1 MDRSPPPFFRQGV
14 SADVRL
20 ALFALFAIVLLV
32 LDARF
37 GALAAVRQAIGTALF
52 PMQRALLVPRDL
64 AGGVAHHMGGVRSL
78 SAEVEQ
84 LRARETA
91 NALLLQQAQHT
102 ALENLQLRRLLG
114 MRERGIGASVVA
126 EVLHETRDPFTRN
139 LMVDRGQQHGVAPGQ
154 PVLDAEGVLGQV
166 SRVLPL
172 AAEITLLTDR
182 NLTLS
187 VEIRRNGTRA
197 LAYGSGRAGALELR
211 YLPAAADLQPGDQV
225 VTSGLDGVFPPGLP
239 VGKVIE
245 VIRRRTSFTTAR
257 VEPAAAIERT
267 RMVLILLEP
276 WREPLA
282 APVSEEP
289 RRAAPPSKTS
299 K

>member
-20 ALFALFAIVLLV
+20 ALFALIAIALLV

-37 GALAAVRQAIGTALF
+37 DALGALRQAIGTALF
-52 PMQRALLVPRDL
+52 PLQRALLAPRDL
-64 AGGVAHHMGGVRSL
+64 TAGVTLHLTGVDQL
-78 SAEVEQ
+78 TEEVGR
-84 LRARETA
+84 LRGREAA
-91 NALLLQQAQHT
+91 NAQLLQQAQQT

-126 EVLHETRDPFTRN
+126 EVLYETRDPFTRR
-139 LMVDRGQQHGVAPGQ
+139 LTVDRGQQHGVMPGQ

-172 AAEITLLTDR
+172 AAEVTLLTDR
-182 NLTLS
+182 NQTLS
-187 VEIRRNGTRA
+187 VELRRNGVRA
-197 LAYGSGRAGALELR
+197 VAYGAGRGGALELR
-211 YLPAAADLQPGDQV
+211 YLPASIDIQDGDLV

-239 VGKVIE
+239 VGKVTG
-245 VIRRRTSFTTAR
+245 VSRGRASFTLAR

-267 RMVLILLEP
+267 RMLLILQEP
-276 WREPLA
+276 WRDPLVGA
-282 APVSEEP
+282 TIEAPRNAGG
-289 RRAAPPSKTS
+289 RRNR
-299 K
+299 

>member
-20 ALFALFAIVLLV
+20 ALFALIAIALLV

-37 GALAAVRQAIGTALF
+37 GALVAARQAIGTALF
-52 PMQRALLVPRDL
+52 PLQRALLAPRDL
-64 AGGVAHHMGGVRSL
+64 TAGVAQHFTGIQRISDEL
-78 SAEVEQ
+78 AR
-84 LRARETA
+84 LRNREA
-91 NALLLQQAQHT
+91 AQAQLLQQAQHT

-114 MRERGIGASVVA
+114 MRERGIGDSVVA
-126 EVLHETRDPFTRN
+126 EVLHETRDPFTRR
-139 LMVDRGQQHGVAPGQ
+139 LMVDRGQQHGVMPGQ

-172 AAEITLLTDR
+172 AAEVTLLTDR
-182 NLTLS
+182 NQTLS
-187 VEIRRNGTRA
+187 VELRRNGTRA
-197 LAYGSGRAGALELR
+197 IAYGAGRGGALELR
-211 YLPAAADLQPGDQV
+211 YLPAAIDIREGDPV

-239 VGKVIE
+239 VGKVVSIN
-245 VIRRRTSFTTAR
+245 RGRASFTVAR

-267 RMVLILLEP
+267 RMLLILREP

-282 APVSEEP
+282 GAMADD
-289 RRAAPPSKTS
+289 RRPTRSKATQ
-299 K
+299 